1 MSIEIDRSDKT
12 AVLIGCTGLVGSYC
26 LDYLSEH
33 SAYSRVITFARKK
46 IIPVNKKHQHYQ
58 VDFKH
63 LERVYQV
70 FEGDDL
76 YLCLG
81 TTLKDAGSKKQF
93 IQVDFTYNLTLA
105 KMAERKQFNQVLL
118 VSSVGASS
126 DSLFFYNK
134 VKGYLEHEVKQ
145 LSFWATHIF
154 RPSVL
159 LGERPTQRFGEQTA
173 GRIGKFLD
181 NISGGM
187 LSKYK
192 PVEAEVVAKAMIQ
205 AAQQLDPG
213 LHIYPSHQLQNLSEA
228 YYKYKD
234 LQKG

>member
-1 MSIEIDRSDKT
+1 MAIEIDRSDKT
-12 AVLIGCTGLVGSYC
+12 AVLIGCTGLVGSHC
-26 LDYLSEH
+26 LKYLADH
-33 SAYSRVITFARKK
+33 GAYSQIITFARKK
-46 IIPVNKKHQHYQ
+46 MVPVNKKHRHYQ
-58 VDFKH
+58 IDFKH
-63 LERVYQV
+63 LERIYKV

-105 KMAERKQFNQVLL
+105 KMAERKNFNQILL

-126 DSLFFYNK
+126 ESMFFYNK

-145 LSFWATHIF
+145 LTFWATHIF

-159 LGERPTQRFGEQTA
+159 LGHRPTQRFGEQTA

-181 NISGGM
+181 NVSGGM

-205 AAQQLDPG
+205 AAQQLKAG
-213 LHIYPSHQLQNLSEA
+213 LHIYPSHELQKLSEA
-228 YYKYKD
+228 YYRSKD
-234 LQKG
+234 LQKR